1 MTFTMY
7 AASVPLLNQML
18 ASLASVLAKA
28 EAHASAKKIDPPA
41 LLQARLFPDMLSL
54 SRQVEVAC
62 DFAKGISARLAGMAV
77 PVYDDK
83 PQTFAEC
90 QALIAKTLAFV
101 ATVQPAQ
108 MEGAVSRE
116 IVIQAG
122 TPRERKFIG
131 QDYLVH
137 YGLPQFLFH
146 ITTAY
151 AILRHNGVE
160 LGKKDYMGS
169 Y

>member
-1 MTFTMY
+1 MNFSMY
-7 AASVPLLNQML
+7 TASVPLITQML
-18 ASLASVLAKA
+18 GSLSSVLTKA
-28 EAHASAKKIDPPA
+28 QQHAEAKKIEPAA

-62 DFAKGISARLAGMAV
+62 DFAKGISARLAGLPV
-77 PVYDDK
+77 PVYEDK
-83 PQTFAEC
+83 PQTFEDC

-101 ATVQPAQ
+101 ASVEPGQ
-108 MEGAVSRE
+108 MDAAAERA

-122 TPRERKFIG
+122 TPRERHFVG
-131 QDYLVH
+131 ANYLVH